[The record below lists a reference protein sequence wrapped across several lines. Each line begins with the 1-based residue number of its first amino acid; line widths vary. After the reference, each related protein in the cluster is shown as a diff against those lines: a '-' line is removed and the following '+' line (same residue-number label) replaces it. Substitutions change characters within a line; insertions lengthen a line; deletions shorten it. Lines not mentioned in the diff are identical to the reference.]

1 MISASEI
8 RAAKVLIVDDQEP
21 NVMLLARML
30 RGAGYSSVASTQDPR
45 EVCEL
50 HRQNRYDLIL
60 LDLVMPGMDGFQV
73 MEGLREIEKDGYLPV
88 LVITAQPEHKLRAL
102 KAGARDFV
110 SKPLDLAEVLTRV
123 QNMLEVR
130 LLHLETR
137 ALYEQVL
144 AEQQAQKLLE
154 RALQEAKEA
163 AELANGAKS
172 IFLATMSH
180 EIRTPMNAI
189 LNMAAFTLETA
200 LTQQQRQYVTVIET
214 AARGLLALINHILDF
229 SKIEAGKLELE
240 SAPFELREVLDEV
253 AQIFRA
259 KVMEQGVELL
269 IEAGSEVPR
278 TLVGD
283 AHRLRQVLI
292 NLVGNAFKF
301 TERGEVAVRVE
312 PGPVAGELRFS
323 VRDTGIGI
331 PPEKQGQIFQEFT
344 QADSSTT
351 RRYGGTGLG
360 LAISLRLARLMG
372 GDLSL
377 ASEPGA
383 GSTFTLSA
391 RFGVAPAQ
399 TPERAPPAGRPAA
412 LQAGAGEFSGL
423 RVLLAEDNEANRFV
437 ATELLSRLG
446 FEIDVAVD
454 GVEAVKMALA
464 KPYACILMDVQ
475 MPSLDGLEATRRLR
489 AAPFAAAVPIIAMT
503 ANAMSGDQQAFLAA
517 GMTDYV
523 PKPIDRAALLA
534 ALRRQVQPS
543 VSGADVPP
551 PPAQQPALPAVDREG
566 AYARLGVSR
575 ETLERLLARFAE
587 GLPGGLAT
595 LAAAVAARDYDA
607 VRLHAHSLSGSAG
620 TLAVERLRWAAAAL
634 ETAGRARSGPLD
646 QLLAVVE
653 AEASTVL
660 ASLAPPAPV
669 AASTGSAPSA
679 AALSTLSRCLAS
691 GDLTSIHVE
700 LARFAGSD
708 LSQLRA
714 LISDYQYE
722 RAIALIAGMA

>member
-534 ALRRQVQPS
+534 ALRRQVHPLA
-543 VSGADVPP
+543 SGAAIPR
-551 PPAQQPALPAVDREG
+551 PAPSLPAVDREG

-595 LAAAVAARDYDA
+595 LSAAVAARDYDA

-634 ETAGRARSGPLD
+634 ETAGRAQSGPLE

-653 AEASTVL
+653 AEAATVL

-691 GDLTSIHVE
+691 GDLTSINIE
-700 LARFAGSD
+700 LARFAGSNGAG

-722 RAIALIAGMA
+722 RAIALIAGMT